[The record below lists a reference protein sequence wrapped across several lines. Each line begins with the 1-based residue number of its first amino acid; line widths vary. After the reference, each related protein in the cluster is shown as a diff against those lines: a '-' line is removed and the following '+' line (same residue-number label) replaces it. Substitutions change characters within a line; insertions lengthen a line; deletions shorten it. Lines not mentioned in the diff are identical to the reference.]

1 MMGDCLTVAAIQ
13 MVSSDCVD
21 DNLKVANRL
30 IEEAVKEGAE
40 LVVLPENFALMSK
53 HSEQLLQMA
62 ETIGDGPI
70 QAFLSELSKRLG
82 CWIVAGSLPTQS
94 DEAERVYATCFVYN
108 DVGEQ
113 VSYYHKIHLFD
124 ADVADNKGRYRESD
138 TFVAGKQVVSVDMP
152 FGLMGLSICYDLR
165 FPELYRELLQQGVSL
180 LVAPSAFTE
189 ITGRAHWSLLCRT
202 RAVEN
207 TCYLIAA
214 NQGGLHSNGRA
225 TYGHSMIVDP
235 WGEVLA
241 EMDVREGYILA
252 SLKQSK
258 LEEVRAN
265 VPAIRHRKLFK
276 DE

>member
-1 MMGDCLTVAAIQ
+1 MMGDCITVAAIQ

-40 LVVLPENFALMSK
+40 LVVLPENFALMAKRSQ
-53 HSEQLLQMA
+53 QLLQMA

-70 QAFLSELSKRLG
+70 QTFLSELSKRLG
-82 CWIVAGSLPTQS
+82 CWIVAGSLSTQS

-265 VPAIRHRKLFK
+265 LPAIRHRKLFK